1 MVRPVENP
9 LSSRNRH
16 GFSVPDAAAKAITGG
31 EVDLIPA
38 FAESMIKAIA
48 FAGGHMYA
56 ARNEKG
62 DIVGFALW
70 LPPGHNLFNT
80 YV

>member
-1 MVRPVENP
+1 
-9 LSSRNRH
+9 
-16 GFSVPDAAAKAITGG
+16 
-31 EVDLIPA
+31 
-38 FAESMIKAIA
+38 MIKAIA

-56 ARNEKG
+56 ARNEQG

-70 LPPGHNLFNT
+70 MPPGRGLFNT